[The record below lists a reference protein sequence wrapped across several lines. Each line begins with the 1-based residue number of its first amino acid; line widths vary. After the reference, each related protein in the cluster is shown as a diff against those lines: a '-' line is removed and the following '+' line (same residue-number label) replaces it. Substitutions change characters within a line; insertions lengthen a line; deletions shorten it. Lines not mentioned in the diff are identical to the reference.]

1 MHHEGTHEHP
11 EVDAVTAEETATG
24 MTDEQLLNAWAAVTD
39 SENLTDLEE
48 AVLAEI
54 ERRNLDI

>member
-1 MHHEGTHEHP
+1 MTEDTPHEHP
-11 EVDAVTAEETATG
+11 EVDAITAEEIAAG
-24 MTDEQLLNAWAAVTD
+24 MTDEQLHDEWDAVTD
-39 SENLTDLEE
+39 SENLTDVEA